1 MGFLSPKNTFSTN
14 AINAKPTLTVDS
26 NAKND
31 KYTKTEVDTTHSNLI
46 DGSVAELSTLKQLAT
61 ALNDDRNFATTLTN
75 SIATTQPLL
84 ENKNGRAGSI
94 ILNAYDNSL

>member
-46 DGSVAELSTLKQLAT
+46 DGSVAELSTLKELAT

-84 ENKNGRAGSI
+84 KNKNGGQAQ
-94 ILNAYDNSL
+94 